1 MEILFVLLLQT
12 VYGNLTTMP
21 ILCGIK
27 ILTYW
32 FNQMCWLYG
41 TIPLFFSLIFLFDLS
56 KPKWEVQ
63 DFLSTN
69 VVLSLYVCQLLLY
82 ILQCCVTGHKSV
94 PDYYRFTVES
104 TRYWHEES
112 FSLIYY
118 LLIWFNFF
126 NSDAVI
132 LFSFYLNLHEMPFS
146 HPLFLT
152 FRCDFIFSAVPSLEL
167 LNPLYTKWFFFCL
180 FSITEGGL

>member
-12 VYGNLTTMP
+12 VYRNLTTMP

-32 FNQMCWLYG
+32 FNQMCLLYG
-41 TIPLFFSLIFLFDLS
+41 TIPLFFLLIFLFDLS
-56 KPKWEVQ
+56 KPKREVQ

-69 VVLSLYVCQLLLY
+69 VVLSYVCQLLLY
-82 ILQCCVTGHKSV
+82 ILQCCVTGHIRV

-104 TRYWHEES
+104 TRYWHKES

-126 NSDAVI
+126 NNDAVI
-132 LFSFYLNLHEMPFS
+132 LFSFYLNLHEMSFS
-146 HPLFLT
+146 NPLFLT
-152 FRCDFIFSAVPSLEL
+152 FRCDFSFSAVPSLEL